1 MRLARLILPI
11 LAALA
16 TPVAAAPCTEVVGE
30 ARVIGHD
37 GYASLTLED
46 GREVRLADIVP
57 ATAVA
62 PQAGADALAPLIGTL
77 IGTEVTVRRV
87 AADIPNDRYGRI
99 VGDVVP
105 KATRGVLSQQLL
117 REGLALVDPAVMSQT
132 CLDEL
137 FAAEREAE
145 QARRGLWR
153 GTLVRSADDPDLADA
168 SGHFGLVVG
177 AVKSVGETRET
188 IYLNFGADYR
198 TDFTALIRREDAKGW
213 ADTLM
218 ALEGRNVR
226 IRGVLEAWNGG
237 LIRVQHLRQIEL
249 LPNGQSG

>member
-1 MRLARLILPI
+1 MRPPGLTLAL

-16 TPVAAAPCTEVVGE
+16 TPVAAAAPCTEIVGE
-30 ARVIGHD
+30 ARVAAHD
-37 GYASLTLED
+37 GYASLQLED

-57 ATAVA
+57 AVAVA
-62 PQAGADALAPLIGTL
+62 PPTGADALAPL

-87 AADIPNDRYGRI
+87 AADGPNDRYGRV
-99 VGDVVP
+99 VGDIVP
-105 KATRGVLSQQLL
+105 KATGDSLSQQLL
-117 REGLALVDPAVMSQT
+117 REGLALVDPAVMSQA

-137 FAAEREAE
+137 FAAERQAE
-145 QARRGLWR
+145 KARRGFWQ
-153 GTLVRSADDPDLADA
+153 GTLVRSADDPNLAGA
-168 SGHFGLVVG
+168 SGRYGLVAG

-218 ALEGRNVR
+218 ALKGRNVR

-249 LPNGQSG
+249 LPNGQPG